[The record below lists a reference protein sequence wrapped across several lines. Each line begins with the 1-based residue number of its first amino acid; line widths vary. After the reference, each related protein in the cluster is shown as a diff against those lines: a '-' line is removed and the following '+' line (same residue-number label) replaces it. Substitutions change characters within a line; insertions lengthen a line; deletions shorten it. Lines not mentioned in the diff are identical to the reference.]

1 MQPRQEI
8 HDDEGL
14 NYTDFSSMLYPPQF
28 AADCIGLTTRRL
40 KDIEDENNI
49 DIRRVPRGTVTT
61 RAYTLSDIFIIAAL
75 RRANGQAKGL
85 PRQIV
90 ISTFVQKGGT
100 GKTTVTVNLSMF
112 LQMNSLRVL
121 VIDNDPQ
128 GDTSSVFGYDPD
140 RSPEDLESMGIPQDR
155 YVGGHF
161 GNLLS
166 PELRVRCFDQK
177 SFDEV
182 VKKPFGEDGP
192 HLIPADA
199 YLEDLVLALDGEDN
213 QDFWYASWLERARN
227 GEIPGLDLSSYD
239 VVIFDN
245 APTAS
250 RLTKNSIVASDFVLC
265 PVRMDKFSLRAL
277 IRLNEWMVRFQKAY
291 RRSPSV
297 LALPTMFIRNRKRI
311 LNNLGLLNE
320 LFPGR
325 VSEENLYYSE
335 DYGKAL
341 DQGVPLLVWKG
352 ASSKTIASMRAV
364 FDETLRR
371 IRELASK

>member
-1 MQPRQEI
+1 M
-8 HDDEGL
+8 
-14 NYTDFSSMLYPPQF
+14 
-28 AADCIGLTTRRL
+28 
-40 KDIEDENNI
+40 
-49 DIRRVPRGTVTT
+49 
-61 RAYTLSDIFIIAAL
+61 
-75 RRANGQAKGL
+75 
-85 PRQIV
+85 
-90 ISTFVQKGGT
+90 
-100 GKTTVTVNLSMF
+100 
-112 LQMNSLRVL
+112 
-121 VIDNDPQ
+121 
-128 GDTSSVFGYDPD
+128 
-140 RSPEDLESMGIPQDR
+140 
-155 YVGGHF
+155 
-161 GNLLS
+161 
-166 PELRVRCFDQK
+166 
-177 SFDEV
+177 
-182 VKKPFGEDGP
+182 
-192 HLIPADA
+192 
-199 YLEDLVLALDGEDN
+199 VLALDGEDN

-352 ASSKTIASMRAV
+352 ASSKTIDSMRAV